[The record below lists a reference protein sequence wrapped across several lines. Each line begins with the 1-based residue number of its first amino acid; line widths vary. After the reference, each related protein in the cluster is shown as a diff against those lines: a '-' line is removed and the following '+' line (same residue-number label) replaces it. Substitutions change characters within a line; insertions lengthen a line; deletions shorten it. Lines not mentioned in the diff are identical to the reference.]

1 MPYQQLI
8 ALLPCH
14 SLDDFPF
21 HLEGA
26 AADEILAAYT
36 VLWHPSL
43 IAEARAVPTWRRND
57 SDGEISWDEALV
69 ALPQVCRD
77 DMPGYWL
84 EELRATGVCVLDCG
98 DWETAKRCWPMLL
111 SMRQRVVQTLT
122 PSWSAIFLPLVFVI
136 Y

>member
-69 ALPQVCRD
+69 AL
-77 DMPGYWL
+77 
-84 EELRATGVCVLDCG
+84 
-98 DWETAKRCWPMLL
+98 
-111 SMRQRVVQTLT
+111 RQRVVQTLT